1 MVNVIFMVQKQKIN
15 MRDYSIIKRN
25 GEWYNAKVIDSFGVE
40 HQNYYETEKE
50 CINWIYWIWEKELP
64 PLTTEERDEL
74 LANAIHEC
82 KQIDK
87 KSNRRAIL

>member
-1 MVNVIFMVQKQKIN
+1 MVGKKIN
-15 MRDYSIIKRN
+15 MRDYSITKRS

-82 KQIDK
+82 KQMDEK
-87 KSNRRAIL
+87 AGRRAIL